1 MSFETSAAT
10 SPTARTP
17 KGRNAFDA
25 WQAHVRKSSAAARD
39 TLAAELDTVRLFY
52 QRGRQSFAR
61 RLHVAAVLREVAAS

>member
-1 MSFETSAAT
+1 MSVESPAASST
-10 SPTARTP
+10 RTP

-25 WQAHVRKSSAAARD
+25 WQEHVRQSSAAARE

-61 RLHVAAVLREVAAS
+61 RLHLAAVLREVTAS